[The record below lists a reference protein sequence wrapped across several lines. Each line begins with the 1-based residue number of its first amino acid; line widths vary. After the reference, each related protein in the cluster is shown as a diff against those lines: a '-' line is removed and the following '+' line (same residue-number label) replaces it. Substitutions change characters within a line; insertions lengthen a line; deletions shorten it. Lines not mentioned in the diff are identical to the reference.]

1 MENLYLLSILSIFI
15 LFFFLFFKDNL
26 LNLPLNLS
34 QYLKL
39 KKRSIFL
46 ENIFYFD
53 KDLKLA
59 ILKIEKERYYILF
72 NANVIN
78 IIKKE
83 KIEKDNG
90 EKT

>member
-34 QYLKL
+34 QHLRL

-53 KDLKLA
+53 KDLKLI

>member
-15 LFFFLFFKDNL
+15 LLLFILFKDKL
-26 LNLPLNLS
+26 LSLPLNLS
-34 QYLKL
+34 QSLKF

-53 KDLKLA
+53 KDLKLI